1 MNLNTV
7 SDKIVFSILKDIKV
21 GNLELSNYD
30 GKNYSFGNIKDP
42 LKANIKIKNKNFT
55 FNLIK
60 SGSVGLAESY
70 MKDDFET
77 NNLSNL
83 IEITARN
90 IKQIHKFSGL
100 LDLSFI
106 NYLKSIFVK
115 NTKNRSKTNISKHYD
130 LGNEFFSLW
139 LDKTLT
145 YSSAI
150 FDEKNKN
157 LSDAQNNKYQKLID
171 LIKPRVGDKV
181 LEIGTG
187 SGYQTSILIYMKSR
201 VYTLER
207 IFDLHRMAKT
217 TLSKLKMHPEKIK
230 WSDGYLGLS
239 ENAPFDKILVT
250 AGCPNIPTELLNQ
263 LSINGKMIIPVGL
276 DDQEMCLV
284 KKVGNNDYS
293 KKTLGKFN
301 FVPMLKDKI

>member
-1 MNLNTV
+1 MDKDFQDYAYDDKAFPISNNQTISQPYTV
-7 SDKIVFSILKDIKV
+7 AFQTQSLDI
-21 GNLELSNYD
+21 N
-30 GKNYSFGNIKDP
+30 P
-42 LKANIKIKNKNFT
+42 
-55 FNLIK
+55 
-60 SGSVGLAESY
+60 
-70 MKDDFET
+70 
-77 NNLSNL
+77 
-83 IEITARN
+83 
-90 IKQIHKFSGL
+90 
-100 LDLSFI
+100 
-106 NYLKSIFVK
+106 
-115 NTKNRSKTNISKHYD
+115 
-130 LGNEFFSLW
+130 
-139 LDKTLT
+139 
-145 YSSAI
+145 
-150 FDEKNKN
+150 
-157 LSDAQNNKYQKLID
+157 
-171 LIKPRVGDKV
+171 GDKV

-276 DDQEMCLV
+276 DDQEMFLV

>member
-1 MNLNTV
+1 MY
-7 SDKIVFSILKDIKV
+7 DSIKQK
-21 GNLELSNYD
+21 
-30 GKNYSFGNIKDP
+30 GKRKRLVEKLASKGIKDKRVLEAIINIP
-42 LKANIKIKNKNFT
+42 RHFFMDNDFQDYAYDDKAFPI
-55 FNLIK
+55 
-60 SGSVGLAESY
+60 S
-70 MKDDFET
+70 
-77 NNLSNL
+77 NNQTISQPY
-83 IEITARN
+83 TVAF
-90 IKQIHKFSGL
+90 QTQS
-100 LDLSFI
+100 LDI
-106 NYLKSIFVK
+106 N
-115 NTKNRSKTNISKHYD
+115 
-130 LGNEFFSLW
+130 
-139 LDKTLT
+139 
-145 YSSAI
+145 
-150 FDEKNKN
+150 
-157 LSDAQNNKYQKLID
+157 
-171 LIKPRVGDKV
+171 PGDKV

-217 TLSKLKMHPEKIK
+217 TLSKLKMRPEKIK

-293 KKTLGKFN
+293 KKTPGKFN